1 MATVRKPRLIDEI
14 ADDRIDPPEGFSPA
28 AATEALTQAFAGA
41 GDAARQAVE
50 TGRKFQEETAQFWQQ
65 RFQSNSETAS
75 QFLKCKT
82 MPDVFETQQAW
93 AKTAA
98 EQYSAYLSH
107 MFETMQSSFTRFGS
121 K

>member
-1 MATVRKPRLIDEI
+1 MATVRKPRLIDEV
-14 ADDRIDPPEGFSPA
+14 ADDRIDPPEGFSPQ
-28 AATEALTQAFAGA
+28 AATEAFTQAFSGA

-65 RFQSNSETAS
+65 RFQSNSETAT

-82 MPDVFETQQAW
+82 IPDVLEAQQAW

-98 EQYSAYLSH
+98 EQYTAYLTTI
-107 MFETMQSSFTRFGS
+107 FGTMQSSWTKFG

>member
-14 ADDRIDPPEGFSPA
+14 SDDRIDAPEGFSPTA
-28 AATEALTQAFAGA
+28 AADAFTQAFSGA

-50 TGRKFQEETAQFWQQ
+50 NGRKLQEETTQFWQQ
-65 RFQSNSETAS
+65 RFQSNSETAA

-82 MPDVFETQQAW
+82 MPEVIETQQAW

-98 EQYSAYLSH
+98 EHYTAYLTH
-107 MFETMQSSFTRFGS
+107 MFETMQSSWGKFG